1 MNIKV
6 DEELKKLIANSSKI
20 ENSLKQASIGL
31 NKELTARTYAIVKKR
46 TPVGIYNPIEINGR
60 IYNGGRVGGTLR
72 SSWQMS
78 TSQTSKSITSKI
90 YNNTEYAEYVEYG
103 HRQQIGRFVPQIG
116 ARLKQ
121 PFVKGSYMLTK
132 SLIEIKPQVD
142 TVVQK
147 YLDRIK
153 I

>member
-20 ENSLKQASIGL
+20 ENSIKQASIGL
-31 NKELTARTYAIVKKR
+31 NREITARTYATVKKR
-46 TPVGIYNPIEINGR
+46 TPVGVYNPIMINGKS
-60 IYNGGRVGGTLR
+60 YNNGKVGGTLR
-72 SSWQMS
+72 ASWQMS
-78 TSQTSKSITSKI
+78 TTQSSQGVISRI
-90 YNNTEYAEYVEYG
+90 YNNIEYAEYVEYG
-103 HRQQIGRFVPQIG
+103 HRQQVGRFVPQIG
-116 ARLKQ
+116 AKLKQ
-121 PFVKGSYMLTK
+121 PFVKGSYMLSK

-142 TVVQK
+142 TIIQK